1 MNTEKLYEQL
11 IACSGED
18 VSRGGLQKIPEPLPG
33 LLLF

>member
-11 IACSGED
+11 IACFGED
-18 VSRGGLQKIPEPLPG
+18 LSRRGLQKIPEPLPG